1 MTDEKKEKV
10 VIPMLDLEGEIRSMN
25 RRIVQLENEN
35 EKLKHQI
42 KCLQYEVELLEVA
55 SYD

>member
-10 VIPMLDLEGEIRSMN
+10 VIPMLDLEGEIRSMS